1 MYQWSTY
8 YSIFLYLS
16 SILSYYRYFT
26 SKPATPHQYAIIIHM
41 TKISLDLEALK
52 AERAALG
59 DFLARPDAY
68 GSPDFTSKNK
78 RFSELE
84 TLIAKGDERAT
95 LEQNLRD
102 AKELANDGGELAELA
117 KAEIT
122 ETEARLAELEEELFI
137 LLTPKDPNDEK
148 NIIIEIRAGA
158 GGDEASLFAAELYRM
173 YLRWCEANG
182 YKTELISESAND
194 SGGYKEVIFMVKG
207 DAPYAKLKFEGG
219 VHRVQRVPV
228 TESQGRVH
236 TSTVTVAV
244 LPEAEETDIEISPN
258 DLRVDIYRSSG
269 HGGQSVNTTD
279 SAVRITHLPTGI
291 VVTNQD
297 EKSQIKNREKA
308 MSVLRSRLLQMK
320 IDEENAKLS
329 AERRSLVGTGDRS
342 EKIRTYNF
350 PQDRITDHRI
360 HYSRS
365 NIPAAM
371 NGDIDDLIEQL
382 QRYERELKAQNTEN

>member
-1 MYQWSTY
+1 M
-8 YSIFLYLS
+8 
-16 SILSYYRYFT
+16 
-26 SKPATPHQYAIIIHM
+26 A
-41 TKISLDLEALK
+41 KISLDMDSLK
-52 AERAALG
+52 NERADLSN
-59 DFLARPDAY
+59 FLAQPDAY
-68 GSPDFTSKNK
+68 SSPDFTVKNK

-84 TLIAKGDERAT
+84 TLISKGEEREN
-95 LEQNLRD
+95 LEKNLVE
-102 AKELANDGGELAELA
+102 AKELANEGGELAALA
-117 KAEIT
+117 KLEIA
-122 ETEARLAELEEELFI
+122 ETEARLTELEEELFI

-148 NIIIEIRAGA
+148 NIIMEIRAGA

-173 YLRWCEANG
+173 YLRWCESNG
-182 YKTELISESAND
+182 YKVELINESAND
-194 SGGYKEVIFMVKG
+194 SGGYKEVIFIIKG
-207 DAPYAKLKFEGG
+207 DAPYSKLKFEGG

-244 LPEAEETDIEISPN
+244 LPEAEEADIEINPN

-279 SAVRITHLPTGI
+279 SAVRITHLPTGMI
-291 VVTNQD
+291 VTNQD

-371 NGDIDDLIEQL
+371 NGDIDDLIENL
-382 QRYERELKAQNTEN
+382 QRYERELKAQNASN

>member
-1 MYQWSTY
+1 MLLL
-8 YSIFLYLS
+8 SIYALGFLCYN
-16 SILSYYRYFT
+16 T
-26 SKPATPHQYAIIIHM
+26 THM
-41 TKISLDLEALK
+41 TQIALHLDELV
-52 AERAALG
+52 AERQILA
-59 DFLARPDAY
+59 DFLAQPTAY
-68 GSPDFTSKNK
+68 SDPEFTAKNK

-84 TLIAKGDERAT
+84 TLIAKAKERQQLTKNLEEARQLATGGDEI
-95 LEQNLRD
+95 
-102 AKELANDGGELAELA
+102 AELA

-122 ETEARLAELEEELFI
+122 ETEARLTELEEELFI

-182 YKTELISESAND
+182 YKTELVSESAND

-244 LPEAEETDIEISPN
+244 LPEAEETDIEINAN
-258 DLRVDIYRSSG
+258 DLRIDIYRSSG

-371 NGDIDDLIEQL
+371 NGDIDDLIESL
-382 QRYERELKAQNTEN
+382 QRYERELKAKNTEGHTQAT